1 MKLPPAPQVQGG
13 DSGGRKGVPSGLAIG
28 TGQPAGSQQ
37 DAAEIP
43 SDHAAHIANA
53 LPLKHV
59 EHGLARRALRLAVIA
74 VAEDVISQDIAPAVV
89 PGVMI
94 LLFGGADALLGLLLG
109 GDGPDLADKPGALF
123 CKLALG
129 GGKGN
134 FLHYSQ
140 SSFSSCQPST

>member
-13 DSGGRKGVPSGLAIG
+13 DSGGRKGVPGGLAIG
-28 TGQPAGSQQ
+28 TGQAAGSQQ

-53 LPLKHV
+53 LPLKDI
-59 EHGLARRALRLAVIA
+59 EHRLARRTLGLPVVTIA
-74 VAEDVISQDIAPAVV
+74 QDGIAQDVAPAVV
-89 PGVMI
+89 PGVVVF
-94 LLFGGADALLGLLLG
+94 LFSGADALLGLLLG
-109 GDGPDLADKPGALF
+109 GDGPDLADEAGALF
-123 CKLALG
+123 GKLALG